1 MTDKILS
8 FLAGLGCETPRIG
21 LLQPA
26 DPFLDTAGE
35 DLRRRIFLTADQSG
49 ASLCLRPEFTIPV
62 CLLHLEGE
70 RAPARYAYAGTVFR
84 QRRDEPAEF
93 SQAGIEDLGDPD
105 EAGADARSVADAMA
119 LLHHVAPAADW
130 RVTLGDQAVFDAV
143 IRALGLPDG
152 WRKKLVRSFGSPDK
166 VAGLLAALGA
176 PRERVNGLPPAI
188 SAALE
193 AGEEPALRAAIADG
207 MASLGFPAAV
217 SRTPRDIAAR
227 MLEQAALDNAR
238 LGGDHIAELRDF
250 LAIEVP
256 LQQAGAALR
265 AFSARLGGGMDG
277 VLGAFEERV
286 ARLAGLNVDLS
297 RISYD
302 AAFGRTL
309 EYYSGLVFEIGLA
322 GADRPVTGGGRY
334 DRLLT
339 LLGAKQPIPGVGF
352 SVWLDRL
359 PEDRLPKG
367 DAA

>member
-8 FLAGLGCETPRIG
+8 FLTERGCSVPRIG

-35 DLRRRIFLTADQSG
+35 DLRRRIFLTADQAG

-62 CLLHLEGE
+62 CLAHVADPRE
-70 RAPARYAYAGTVFR
+70 PARYAYAGTVFR

-105 EAGADARSVADAMA
+105 EAGADARSLADAMA
-119 LLHHVAPAADW
+119 LLRHVAPAADW

-152 WRKKLVRSFGSPDK
+152 WRKKLVRSFGSPEK
-166 VAGLLAALGA
+166 VEGLLAALGA
-176 PRERVNGLPPAI
+176 PRERANGLPPAI

-193 AGEEPALRAAIADG
+193 AGEEPALRAAIAES

-238 LGGDHIAELRDF
+238 LGEDQIGELRDF

-256 LQQAGAALR
+256 LDRAGAALR
-265 AFSARLGGGMDG
+265 AFSARLGGGMDR
-277 VLGAFEERV
+277 VLEAFEARV
-286 ARLAGLNVDLS
+286 ARIAELDVDIS
-297 RISYD
+297 RIAYD
-302 AAFGRTL
+302 AAFGRPL
-309 EYYSGLVFEIGLA
+309 DYYSGLVFEIGLA
-322 GADRPVTGGGRY
+322 GADRPVAGGGRY

-339 LLGAKQPIPGVGF
+339 LLGARQPIPGVGF

-359 PEDRLPKG
+359 PIDRALKG